1 MYSLTY
7 LNSVQGCLTEQ
18 ALNFQQNTPS
28 SPKTSIWLNII
39 QVLQTENIAVW

>member
-7 LNSVQGCLTEQ
+7 LNSVQGRLTEQ

-28 SPKTSIWLNII
+28 SPQNRYMTKYHSSFTDRK
-39 QVLQTENIAVW
+39 